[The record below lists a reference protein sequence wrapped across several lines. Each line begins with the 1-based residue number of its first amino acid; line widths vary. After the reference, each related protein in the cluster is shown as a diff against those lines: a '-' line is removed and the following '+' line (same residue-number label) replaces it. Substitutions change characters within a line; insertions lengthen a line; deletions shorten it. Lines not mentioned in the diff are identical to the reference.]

1 MTKRRWVVYGVMGV
15 LLVGT
20 VFALQ
25 QPAFAPYESNIQQV
39 SLRGKTFFLE
49 IAETQ
54 PEREKGLSGRNHVAA
69 DGGML
74 FVFDTPDT
82 YCFWMKDTL
91 VSLDMLWFDENYRLI
106 HRAQSVQPDSYPT
119 SFCSPRNAKYVV
131 ELPAGTTER
140 LNVQIDDVLSL
151 L

>member
-1 MTKRRWVVYGVMGV
+1 MTKRRWVVYGIVGVMI
-15 LLVGT
+15 VGT
-20 VFALQ
+20 VLALQ

-39 SLRGKTFFLE
+39 SLRGQTFFLE
-49 IAETQ
+49 IAKTQ
-54 PEREKGLSGRNHVAA
+54 AEREKGLSSRGHIAA

-74 FVFDTPDT
+74 FVFDSADT

-91 VSLDMLWFDENYRLI
+91 VPLDMLWFDENYRVI

-119 SFCSPRNAKYVV
+119 SFCPPRKAKYVV
-131 ELPAGTTER
+131 ELPAGTVER
-140 LNVQIDDVLSL
+140 LNVQLDDVLSL